1 MMAARR
7 SCPAPGRWPQDAARA
22 GHVSRTSVPL
32 SGPLSGPLTAG
43 PLPRAGEGAA
53 WARQVHAMGASRC
66 CARGWFGGA
75 RQGGK
80 SGLVRRRHGWR
91 RRGDL
96 PLECS
101 RWGEA
106 GRRLTT
112 QPCWSTHGWS
122 SGPCQGRTA
131 LFRRGPCATGI
142 NPCSAR
148 QSGQYHGV
156 PRACSGGYRQAEI
169 CRDFSV

>member
-7 SCPAPGRWPQDAARA
+7 TCRAPGRRPQDVARA
-22 GHVSRTSVPL
+22 GHVSRTS
-32 SGPLSGPLTAG
+32 GPLAVGS
-43 PLPRAGEGAA
+43 LPRAGEGAV

-66 CARGWFGGA
+66 CARGWFGGE
-75 RQGGK
+75 RKSGK
-80 SGLVRRRHGWR
+80 NGLVRRRHGWR
-91 RRGDL
+91 CRGDL

-112 QPCWSTHGWS
+112 QQCWSTAHGWS
-122 SGPCQGRTA
+122 SGPCQGRTL

-148 QSGQYHGV
+148 QCGQYHGV